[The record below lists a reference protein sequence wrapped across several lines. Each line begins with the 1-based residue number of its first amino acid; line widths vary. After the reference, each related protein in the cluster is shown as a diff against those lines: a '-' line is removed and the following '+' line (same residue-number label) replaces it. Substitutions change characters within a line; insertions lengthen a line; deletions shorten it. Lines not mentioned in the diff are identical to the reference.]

1 MTRTP
6 SKSDPRVLRSKAA
19 LRTALLQLMAIK
31 PFHAITI
38 TDVVKQAGYNRG
50 TFYANYGTKEDL
62 FNDMIE
68 EKIQDLLQAFRA
80 PYEKIDVFYP
90 HELHAHSVM
99 IFDHVAR
106 NADFYTV
113 LSSSEV
119 LPALREKILVSLKRI
134 IMEDLHCE
142 SYETDVVDTE
152 LMVIYSLHALLGLIF
167 HWIEGGFVQSPS
179 YMQEQLV
186 RILHHSSD
194 IKLEVKSKQSGRRL
208 PIN

>member
-1 MTRTP
+1 MPRTT
-6 SKSDPRVLRSKAA
+6 SKMDPRILRSKSA
-19 LRTALLQLMAIK
+19 LRTALLQLMAQQ

-38 TDVVKQAGYNRG
+38 TDIVRQAGYNRG
-50 TFYANYGTKEDL
+50 TFYANYGTKEEL
-62 FNDMIE
+62 LNDMIE
-68 EKIQDLLQAFRA
+68 DKIQDLLLAFRA

-113 LSSSEV
+113 LTHSEV
-119 LPALREKILVSLKRI
+119 LPALREKILVSLKQI
-134 IMEDLHCE
+134 IMEDLRCE
-142 SYETDVVDTE
+142 SCETKVIDTE

-167 HWIEGGFVQSPS
+167 HWIESGFVHSPL

-186 RILHHSSD
+186 RILHQQSGV
-194 IKLEVKSKQSGRRL
+194 KLEVKSKH
-208 PIN
+208 